1 MGILILLT
9 KDNDKVTVNM
19 AMGYTS
25 MNKLLL
31 NGVARAVMGVE
42 PNLDLKTKSYLY
54 SFGYMYM
61 YINVIL

>member
-25 MNKLLL
+25 NDEFLYS
-31 NGVARAVMGVE
+31 GVAKGVLG
-42 PNLDLKTKSYLY
+42 PDFALDH
-54 SFGYMYM
+54 FF
-61 YINVIL
+61 